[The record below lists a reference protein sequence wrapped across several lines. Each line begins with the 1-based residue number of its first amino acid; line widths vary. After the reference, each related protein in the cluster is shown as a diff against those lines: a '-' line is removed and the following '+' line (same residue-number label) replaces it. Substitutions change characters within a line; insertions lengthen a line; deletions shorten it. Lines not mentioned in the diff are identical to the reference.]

1 MKTKVLKFGLP
12 LAVFM
17 LAIVFAFATQNS
29 TSLEEDA
36 LIAGFRFDTA
46 LNQCVSVEKDCTEDL
61 GIPCTTILGE
71 QIYKEDH
78 DTFCDVQLYE
88 WE

>member
-17 LAIVFAFATQNS
+17 MAIVFAFATQNN

-36 LIAGFRFDTA
+36 FITGFVYSPDLSDCIPAPRDCAPTGSFECMHDGKQVYRFKNGTA
-46 LNQCVSVEKDCTEDL
+46 CSIKL
-61 GIPCTTILGE
+61 
-71 QIYKEDH
+71 
-78 DTFCDVQLYE
+78 FE
-88 WE
+88 WPE